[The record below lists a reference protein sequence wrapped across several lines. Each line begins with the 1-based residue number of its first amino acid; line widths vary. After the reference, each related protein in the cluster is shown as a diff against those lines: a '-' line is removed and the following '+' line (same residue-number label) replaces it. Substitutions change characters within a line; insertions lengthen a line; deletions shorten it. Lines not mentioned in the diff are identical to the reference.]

1 MKAKTKLS
9 GIDIVL
15 ENRTCK
21 HQGLKSYHISS
32 LYLLR
37 KVLLRHGYT
46 HTKLTC
52 IYVCKYAYML
62 TCKYVKWYTMTLTRQ
77 LWSHIVFSKTSEIII
92 VKIIII
98 IIS

>member
-52 IYVCKYAYML
+52 IYNS
-62 TCKYVKWYTMTLTRQ
+62 KYVKWYTMTLTRQ